1 MQIGR
6 QVWMVQ
12 TSGDLSLTDRM
23 TLLSHSLLPVL
34 QQRVKMYAFASSMTK
49 APKILQIDDL
59 HLPDSVEI
67 KHAIEKMQSCS

>member
-23 TLLSHSLLPVL
+23 RLLSHSLLPVL
-34 QQRVKMYAFASSMTK
+34 QQSVKCMH
-49 APKILQIDDL
+49 LQA
-59 HLPDSVEI
+59 V
-67 KHAIEKMQSCS
+67 